1 MIERGTGFDIATY
14 GLFPQRIFRRLR
26 PLSGQTVTVW
36 KNTRIIGILEETPYH
51 ENMRVLESPQTA
63 ARRLLHPSREPS
75 EILDR

>member
-26 PLSGQTVTVW
+26 PLSGQTDTVW
-36 KNTRIIGILEETPYH
+36 KTTKPIRYLDESLYQPNT
-51 ENMRVLESPQTA
+51 MVLESPQTA
-63 ARRLLHPSREPS
+63 ARRLPHPNSAPS